1 MTTMVGDGGGVSLS
15 PRADDRLGEDQG
27 TARHGR
33 IEGAAHA
40 RGDHERML
48 EPLEQRR
55 KAGGKNA
62 CGETDGGE
70 AKTSIPEGGEGEGL
84 EAGQP
89 KRPGERPGLELN
101 RRQDEDRAQAGRPR
115 RPPP

>member
-1 MTTMVGDGGGVSLS
+1 MTMVGDGGSVSLS
-15 PRADDRLGEDQG
+15 SRADHRLGEDQG
-27 TARHGR
+27 AARHGR

-48 EPLEQRR
+48 EPLEQCRE
-55 KAGGKNA
+55 AGGKSA
-62 CGETDGGE
+62 RGETDGSE
-70 AKTSIPEGGEGEGL
+70 AKTTIPEGGEGKGI

>member
-1 MTTMVGDGGGVSLS
+1 MMTMVGDGGSVSLS
-15 PRADDRLGEDQG
+15 SRADHRLGEDQG
-27 TARHGR
+27 AARHGR

-48 EPLEQRR
+48 EPLEQCRE
-55 KAGGKNA
+55 AGGKSA
-62 CGETDGGE
+62 RGETDGSE
-70 AKTSIPEGGEGEGL
+70 AKTTIPEGGEGKGI